1 MTGGGATS
9 FVSARRLFLAGAIG
23 LTLWLGATFV
33 WHVTWRQ
40 GISLPV
46 ILFLDQDFPL
56 LLGSL
61 LLLALAAPF
70 AEGKGIRLPRPTAR
84 IIVPLILLMGLAAW
98 AGHYALFQNYA
109 ISRDEEVA
117 RFAAAYMREGLF
129 ARPIPVEWEP
139 YRRAIMPEFFSPF
152 GAADYWTA
160 AYLPVNSAIQALF
173 WQLGDPNL
181 AGPVLLMAGLLALWR
196 VALRLMPDRPDA
208 VWVTVLLGCSSS
220 QLWITAMTPYAM
232 TGHFALNMIWLALV
246 LRGGV
251 IGHGSAGVVA
261 LVGAGLHQWH
271 FPPLFIA
278 PFILW
283 MLLARRW
290 TVAAFHALTLVAIV
304 IVWAKLWPEFLLHA
318 LGAPADVRP
327 SAGVADKVGSLFQ
340 RLGDR
345 WQPLVNLSRY
355 IAWNNILM
363 VPLAVLGMAAM
374 RWRAMIRGQEIALP
388 LALGCLA
395 GCMLALAQGYGWG
408 FRYAHGFI
416 GPFCLLAG
424 LGWAR
429 FRPQDALRPLVIGL
443 CITALGSVF
452 LVWRTHA
459 FVAPYAASH
468 RLIDSSQAD
477 VVLID
482 PRGGLYVTDLV
493 RGRNGVPGKPM
504 VMNLGMLTLD
514 QVDELCK
521 SYVVELFDRA
531 EFRPLGVPL
540 ARWNLSRMDT
550 LRAHMKEAGCD
561 KPVQPPLP
569 ETFEDALNA
578 ADNAM

>member
-1 MTGGGATS
+1 MASGRA
-9 FVSARRLFLAGAIG
+9 FLDARRLFLAGAIG
-23 LTLWLGATFV
+23 LALWLGATFL
-33 WHVTWRQ
+33 WHVTYRQ
-40 GISLPV
+40 GISLAV
-46 ILFLDQDFPL
+46 ILLLDQDFPA

-61 LLLALAAPF
+61 LLLALAAPW
-70 AEGKGIRLPRPTAR
+70 AEGKGFALPRPTAR
-84 IIVPLILLMGLAAW
+84 IVVPLIVLMGMAAW
-98 AGHYALFQNYA
+98 AGHYALFQDYS

-181 AGPVLLMAGLLALWR
+181 AGPALLMAGLFALWR
-196 VALRLMPDRPDA
+196 VAARLMPDRPDA

-232 TGHFALNMIWLALV
+232 TGHFALNMVWLALV

-251 IGHGSAGVVA
+251 IGHASAGLVA
-261 LVGAGLHQWH
+261 LIAAGLHQWH
-271 FPPLFIA
+271 FPPIFIA

-304 IVWAKLWPEFLLHA
+304 ILWAKLWPGFLLHA
-318 LGAPADVRP
+318 LGAPADIRP
-327 SAGVADKVGSLFQ
+327 SAGVADKVGSLFE

-345 WQPLVNLSRY
+345 WQPLVNISRY
-355 IAWNNILM
+355 VAWNNILM
-363 VPLAVLGMAAM
+363 VPLAALGIAAM
-374 RWRAMIRGQEIALP
+374 DKRAMIRGQEIALP

-395 GCMLALAQGYGWG
+395 GCALALAQGYGWG

-429 FRPQDALRPLVIGL
+429 FRPKDAMRPLMIGL
-443 CITALGSVF
+443 AITALSSAY

-468 RLIDSSQAD
+468 RLIDSSEAD
-477 VVLID
+477 VVLVD

-493 RGRNGVPGKPM
+493 RGRDGVPGRPM
-504 VMNLGMLTLD
+504 VMNLGMLTIDQLD
-514 QVDELCK
+514 ALCR
-521 SYVVELFDRA
+521 SYVVELFERA
-531 EFRPLGVPL
+531 DFRPLGVPL
-540 ARWNLSRMDT
+540 ARWNLDRMDM
-550 LRAHMKEAGCD
+550 LRAHMKEMDCD

-569 ETFEDALNA
+569 DTFEDAMNA
-578 ADNAM
+578 AGNAM